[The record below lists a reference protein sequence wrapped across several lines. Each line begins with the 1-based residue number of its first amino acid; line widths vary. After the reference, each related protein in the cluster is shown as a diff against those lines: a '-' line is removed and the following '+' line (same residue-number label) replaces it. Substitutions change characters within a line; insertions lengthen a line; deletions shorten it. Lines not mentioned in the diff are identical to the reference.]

1 MKEFSTHLSDRTGRI
16 PPLFNTHTSSTST
29 LEQSWDEL
37 NRQPVHRFADWPN
50 RDVPKGKPGVYL
62 IYQGDRWI
70 YIGMSFKNL
79 QSRLNQHASGR
90 RSGDQFCVYVSDRLV
105 MKNLTDEQIKGISQ
119 GTYSLDHQ
127 IRDFIRTELSYRYVL
142 VPDDPT
148 ARALE
153 SHGLQIA
160 KGQGA
165 ELLNTL

>member
-1 MKEFSTHLSDRTGRI
+1 MRT
-16 PPLFNTHTSSTST
+16 L
-29 LEQSWDEL
+29 
-37 NRQPVHRFADWPN
+37 
-50 RDVPKGKPGVYL
+50 
-62 IYQGDRWI
+62 

-79 QSRLNQHASGR
+79 QSRLSQHARGS

-105 MKNLTDEQIKGISQ
+105 MRNLTDEQLDGISE

-153 SHGLQIA
+153 RYGLQIA

-165 ELLNTL
+165 ELLNAL

>member
-1 MKEFSTHLSDRTGRI
+1 MQD
-16 PPLFNTHTSSTST
+16 
-29 LEQSWDEL
+29 LEQLWDEL

-62 IYQGDRWI
+62 IYQEGRWI

-105 MKNLTDEQIKGISQ
+105 MKNLTDEQTKGISH

-127 IRDFIRTELSYRYVL
+127 IRDFIRTKLSYRYVL
-142 VPDDPT
+142 VRDDPT

-153 SHGLQIA
+153 RHGLQIA

-165 ELLNTL
+165 DLLNTL

>member
-1 MKEFSTHLSDRTGRI
+1 ME
-16 PPLFNTHTSSTST
+16 T
-29 LEQSWDEL
+29 LEQLWDEL
-37 NRQPVHRFADWPN
+37 NRQPVHQFSDWPN
-50 RDVPKGKPGVYL
+50 RDVPKGQPGVYL
-62 IYQGDRWI
+62 IYQGGAWI

-105 MKNLTDEQIKGISQ
+105 INNLTDEQIKGISQ

-142 VPDDPT
+142 VLNDTT

-153 SHGLQIA
+153 RYGLQIA
-160 KGQGA
+160 KWQGA
-165 ELLNTL
+165 ELLNTI

>member
-1 MKEFSTHLSDRTGRI
+1 MNISNYILDGHDVSKLFDTSITPISFSDDPRKHI
-16 PPLFNTHTSSTST
+16 PKNGSIIYSV
-29 LEQSWDEL
+29 WDDNEK
-37 NRQPVHRFADWPN
+37 F
-50 RDVPKGKPGVYL
+50 
-62 IYQGDRWI
+62 I
-70 YIGMSFKNL
+70 YIGISGL
-79 QSRLNQHASGR
+79 QKSLEKRNPLSRMISHASGV

-127 IRDFIRTELSYRYVL
+127 IRDFIRTELSYRYAL

-148 ARALE
+148 ARALGRY
-153 SHGLQIA
+153 GLQIA

>member
-1 MKEFSTHLSDRTGRI
+1 MQD
-16 PPLFNTHTSSTST
+16 
-29 LEQSWDEL
+29 LEQLWDEL
-37 NRQPVHRFADWPN
+37 NQQPAHRFSDWPN
-50 RDVPKGKPGVYL
+50 KDVPKGQPGVYL
-62 IYQGDRWI
+62 IYQRDSWI

-105 MKNLTDEQIKGISQ
+105 MKNLTAEQVDGISQ

-127 IRDFIRTELSYRYVL
+127 IRDFIRRELSYRYLL

-153 SHGLQIA
+153 RHGLQIA
-160 KGQGA
+160 KGKGA
-165 ELLNTL
+165 QLLNTL

>member
-1 MKEFSTHLSDRTGRI
+1 M
-16 PPLFNTHTSSTST
+16 PN
-29 LEQSWDEL
+29 LEKLWNEL
-37 NRQPVHRFADWPN
+37 NQQPVHRFADWPN
-50 RDVPKGKPGVYL
+50 KDVPKGQPGVYL
-62 IYQGDRWI
+62 IYQKGRWI

-105 MKNLTDEQIKGISQ
+105 MKNLTDEQRVEISQ

-142 VPDDPT
+142 VWDDPT

-153 SHGLQIA
+153 RYGLQIA
-160 KGQGA
+160 KGRGRSC
-165 ELLNTL
+165 